1 MPAKIVMK
9 KRGSRK
15 IILRL
20 NSKEGYAI
28 PNSDGAVYL
37 HIICTSEDST
47 LIGLGDSVEGLVEIF
62 KKVKRGQCWKALMVD
77 NDGTIT
83 DIRVRHVARK
93 KKHAILSP
101 YQREIRRDRALA
113 LSY

>member
-9 KRGSRK
+9 KRGSGK

-28 PNSDGAVYL
+28 PNSDGAIYL
-37 HIICTSEDST
+37 HIICTSEST
-47 LIGLGDSVEGLVEIF
+47 QIGLEDPVEGLVEIF
-62 KKVKRGQCWKALMVD
+62 KKVKRGQCWKVLRVD
-77 NDGTIT
+77 DDGTIT

-113 LSY
+113 LTY